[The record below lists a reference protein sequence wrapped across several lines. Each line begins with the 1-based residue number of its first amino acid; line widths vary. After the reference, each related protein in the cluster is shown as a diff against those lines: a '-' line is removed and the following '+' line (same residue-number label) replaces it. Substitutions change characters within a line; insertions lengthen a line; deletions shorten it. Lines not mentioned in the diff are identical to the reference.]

1 MKTAAEPMNARLSA
15 AGSTG
20 RAARL
25 HELTRYVRRH
35 PGLYL
40 LLIPGVVYLLV
51 FEYVPMYGLIIA
63 FKDFNFVKGIWGSDW
78 IGLQNFTYLFTSK
91 NFWHILRN
99 SVVISLLKI
108 VWGFPAPIILAL
120 MLNEVGN
127 MLFKRVSQTV
137 MYLPHFISWVVIAG
151 MMFNLLSPS
160 TGLFNKLV
168 VALGG
173 EPIAFLARKEFF
185 RTIVVVSSIWK
196 EAGWGTIVF
205 LAAISGI
212 DPTLYE
218 SAIIDGA
225 NRLQRARY
233 ITIPGIIATV
243 IVLLIL
249 QISYIMSNGFEQ
261 IFMLYNPL
269 TYEVA
274 DVFET
279 YTYRIGLQE
288 GRFSY
293 AAAVGFFKS
302 VVAVAL
308 IVASNRL
315 AKAYNKAATLW

>member
-1 MKTAAEPMNARLSA
+1 
-15 AGSTG
+15 
-20 RAARL
+20 
-25 HELTRYVRRH
+25 
-35 PGLYL
+35 
-40 LLIPGVVYLLV
+40 
-51 FEYVPMYGLIIA
+51 MYGLIIA

-233 ITIPGIIATV
+233 IIIPGIIATV

-302 VVAVAL
+302 VVAIAL